1 MVKRQMKSKWLVVGI
16 ILMFVGVT
24 IAPTIAQT
32 TEKPLPASRGNWLYV
47 GGSGPGNYTR
57 IQDAINNAS
66 DGDTVF
72 VFDDSSPYVENIV
85 INTSLSLI
93 GEKKETTIING
104 STNGSN
110 PYMNLSFGIIVLK
123 ENVLVKGFT
132 IQGCYPTGIELLSK
146 NNSIKDNI
154 FSDNEYGLGAGSE
167 NTISSNLFI
176 HNIAGIY
183 IGNGS
188 NNIFGN
194 VISHN
199 QMGVTVLLSKN
210 DNISNNVI
218 SENWYGVYI
227 SGSYNTML
235 YRNNIS
241 YNNEGLY
248 IWITSADKILQ
259 NNFIGNNKSA
269 NSLQNIL
276 MKIQLFKKELVL
288 PIHRNVWSGN
298 YWDDLDGTG
307 PYVIFTKTV
316 FFRHVSIDWH
326 PAKEPY
332 DIPGMT

>member
-1 MVKRQMKSKWLVVGI
+1 MKKKCLAIGI
-16 ILMFVGVT
+16 IILFFGMC
-24 IAPTIAQT
+24 IIPTSAKNI
-32 TEKPLPASRGNWLYV
+32 EKSQSISIGNWLYV
-47 GGSGPGNYTR
+47 GGSGPGNYTK
-57 IQDAINNAS
+57 IQDAVDNAS

-85 INTSLSLI
+85 VNTSLSLI

-104 STNGSN
+104 SINGSN

-132 IQGCYPTGIELLSK
+132 IQGCNLSGILLESK
-146 NNSIKDNI
+146 NNTIMENI
-154 FSDNEYGLGAGSE
+154 FSDDEYGVATGSG

-176 HNIAGIY
+176 HNNGGIY

-194 VISHN
+194 EISHN
-199 QMGVTVLLSKN
+199 WVGVGVVLSKN

-218 SENWYGVYI
+218 SENGFGVYI

-241 YNNEGLY
+241 YNNEGVYTWL
-248 IWITSADKILQ
+248 TSADRILQ

-269 NSLQNIL
+269 NSIQNIL
-276 MKIQLFKKELVL
+276 MKIQLFKKELNL
-288 PIHRNVWSGN
+288 PLHRNVWSGN
-298 YWDDLDGTG
+298 YWDDWDGTG
-307 PYVIFTKTV
+307 PYVIFTKMV
-316 FFRHVSIDWH
+316 FFRHISIDWH
-326 PAKEPY
+326 PAQEPY

>member
-1 MVKRQMKSKWLVVGI
+1 MIKKCLAIGI
-16 ILMFVGVT
+16 IILFFGMCVFPTSAKNIEKSQT
-24 IAPTIAQT
+24 IS
-32 TEKPLPASRGNWLYV
+32 KGNWLYV
-47 GGSGPGNYTR
+47 GGSGPGNYTK
-57 IQDAINNAS
+57 IQDAVDNAS
-66 DGDTVF
+66 NGDTVF
-72 VFDDSSPYVENIV
+72 VFDDSSPYAENIV

-110 PYMNLSFGIIVLK
+110 PDMNLSFGIMVNAD
-123 ENVLVKGFT
+123 NVLVKGFT
-132 IQGCYPTGIELLSK
+132 IQGCNLSGMGLFSK
-146 NNSIKDNI
+146 NNSILENI
-154 FSDNEYGLGAGSE
+154 FSDNEYGVMTGSG

-176 HNIAGIY
+176 RNNLGIY

-199 QMGVTVLLSKN
+199 WIGVGVVLSKN

-218 SENWYGVYI
+218 SENGNGVYI

-241 YNNEGLY
+241 YNTEGVY
-248 IWITSADKILQ
+248 TWVTSDDKILQ

-269 NSLQNIL
+269 NSIQNVL
-276 MKIQLFKKELVL
+276 MKIQLFKKELNL

-298 YWDDLDGTG
+298 YWDDWDGTG
-307 PYVIFTKTV
+307 PYVIYTKTI
-316 FFRHVSIDWH
+316 FIRHLSFDWH

-332 DIPGMT
+332 DIP

>member
-1 MVKRQMKSKWLVVGI
+1 MKKKCLAIGI
-16 ILMFVGVT
+16 IILLFGMCV
-24 IAPTIAQT
+24 IPTNAKNM
-32 TEKPLPASRGNWLYV
+32 EKSQSILKGNWLYV
-47 GGSGPGNYTR
+47 GGSGPGNYTK
-57 IQDAINNAS
+57 IQDAIENAS

-110 PYMNLSFGIIVLK
+110 PYMNLSVGIIVLK

-146 NNSIKDNI
+146 NNSIRDNI

-176 HNIAGIY
+176 HNTAGIY

-199 QMGVTVLLSKN
+199 QMGVSVLLSKN

-218 SENWYGVYI
+218 SENGFGVYI

-259 NNFIGNNKSA
+259 NNFIGNNNSA

-276 MKIQLFKKELVL
+276 LKIQLFKKELAL
-288 PIHRNVWSGN
+288 PLHRNVWSGN
-298 YWDDLDGTG
+298 YWDDWDGTG

-332 DIPGMT
+332 DIQGMT